1 MSNTYNK
8 QNNILDRYI
17 KLVIRWN
24 VQEGCNVELRVLR
37 YFLAVAR
44 EENISR
50 AAEAL
55 HTAQPSLSRQLKE
68 LEEELGKTLFIRGR
82 RKITLTEEGMFLR
95 KRAEE
100 IIGLVDRT
108 TNALTMDD
116 AAVTGDVYIGG
127 GETEGMRV
135 IARLA
140 GELGQHY
147 PEVHLHIVSG
157 DSMDIVEQLDKGL
170 IDFALLVGGVN
181 TQRYEHIRL
190 PDRDAWGVLMRKDH
204 PLAQKSAIRPEDL
217 YHEPLLLSR
226 QVKDGSPVLTWMGR
240 TLTQLNVV
248 STHNLI
254 YNASLMVEEGL
265 GVAVTLDGLINTTG
279 DSPLCYRPLSPRL
292 EVELFL
298 AWKRYQTFSPAA
310 AKFLELL
317 QKEIASET

>member
-1 MSNTYNK
+1 M
-8 QNNILDRYI
+8 
-17 KLVIRWN
+17 
-24 VQEGCNVELRVLR
+24 ELRVLR

-68 LEEELGKTLFIRGR
+68 LEEELGKTLFIRGK

-100 IIGLVDRT
+100 IIGLVDKT
-108 TNALTMDD
+108 TSALTMDD
-116 AAVTGDVYIGG
+116 SMVTGDVYIGA

-135 IARLA
+135 IARVAAMLR
-140 GELGQHY
+140 QSY
-147 PEVHLHIVSG
+147 PDIRLHIVSG
-157 DSMDIVEQLDKGL
+157 DGADMTEKLDNGI
-170 IDFALLVGGVN
+170 IDFALLVGAADMGK
-181 TQRYEHIRL
+181 YESIRL
-190 PDRDAWGVLMRKDH
+190 PYKNNWGVLMRKDD
-204 PLAQKSAIRPEDL
+204 PLAQKAAIRPEDL
-217 YHEPLLLSR
+217 YNEPLLISR
-226 QVKDGSPVLTWMGR
+226 QIKDGSPFVTWMGR
-240 TLTQLNVV
+240 NLNRLNIV

-254 YNASLMVEEGL
+254 YNASLMVEERL
-265 GVAVTLDGLINTTG
+265 GVSVTLEGLINTTG
-279 DSPLCYRPLSPRL
+279 DSVLCYRPLLPEL

-317 QKEIASET
+317 QEETAPTE